1 MTNAIKK
8 IKRAKFFFKD
18 MSLIKFD
25 KYEPKTIPNTEIK
38 VIDVRK
44 NQSILTCVMSD
55 KKPKRV
61 SESSRTTS
69 DVYKV
74 VCAPSVNPILVGGLI
89 KTLNPT
95 PPTSMTSLSCESER
109 IVPLSVEIIYPRSFL
124 RRDFSTSTA

>member
-1 MTNAIKK
+1 MIINAINK

-55 KKPKRV
+55 KKPNSALQVMITKDVATACFILRPAKKTSAGTIINPPPAPTKPV
-61 SESSRTTS
+61 STPTT
-69 DVYKV
+69 
-74 VCAPSVNPILVGGLI
+74 
-89 KTLNPT
+89 
-95 PPTSMTSLSCESER
+95 
-109 IVPLSVEIIYPRSFL
+109 VPVINNKL
-124 RRDFSTSTA
+124 